1 MKIFKFGGASIKDA
15 LGVKNIA
22 HILHQEGASNCL
34 LVISAMGKM
43 TNAFENIVNS
53 YVNNDQEKLTESI
66 DFTINYHTKIISD
79 LFQDEH
85 EIHQNITIL
94 FGEMIHF
101 LAKNIAKEYDYLYD
115 QIVCYGELLSTT
127 IVSEYLTD
135 IGVTNTWKDVRK
147 LVITDAVYRDAT
159 LNWLETEQL
168 IKTQIDSSKLT
179 IVQGFIGGHSNGNTT
194 TLGREGSDYTAG
206 IFAYC
211 LDAKN
216 VTIWKDVLG
225 VLNAD
230 PREFKETQLLNHI
243 SYEET
248 IEMAF
253 YGASVIHPKTI
264 KPIQNKQIPLYV
276 RSFNDLNSPG
286 TKVSSGI
293 TIEPIV
299 PCFIVKKNQVLIS
312 ISTRD
317 FSFMVE
323 DNISDIFKLLHT
335 YQLRVNLIQNSAISF
350 SVCVDNHF
358 NHFDQFYDEIK
369 LVFKA
374 SFIKGVD
381 LYTVRHF
388 TNNSL
393 NKINNLGRSILSQI
407 NKNTAQIIIQK
418 KINEQYFIFLVMFVD
433 TRSFH
438 LWS

>member
-15 LGVKNIA
+15 LGVKNVA
-22 HILHQEGASNCL
+22 NILQQEGASNCL

-66 DFTINYHTKIISD
+66 DFTINYHTKIIND

-179 IVQGFIGGHSNGNTT
+179 IVQGFIGGNSNGNTT
-194 TLGREGSDYTAG
+194 TLGREGSDYTAA

-230 PREFKETQLLNHI
+230 PREFKETQLLNQI

-299 PCFIVKKNQVLIS
+299 PCFIVKKNQVLVS

-350 SVCVDNHF
+350 SVCVDNSF

-393 NKINNLGRSILSQI
+393 NKIHNLGRSILSQI

-418 KINEQYFIFLVMFVD
+418 K
-433 TRSFH
+433 
-438 LWS
+438 

>member
-15 LGVKNIA
+15 LGVKNVA

-179 IVQGFIGGHSNGNTT
+179 IVQGFIGGNSNGNTT

-230 PREFKETQLLNHI
+230 PREFKETQLLNQI

-276 RSFNDLNSPG
+276 RSFNDLNSSG

-350 SVCVDNHF
+350 SVCVDNSF

-393 NKINNLGRSILSQI
+393 NKIHNLGRSILSQI

-418 KINEQYFIFLVMFVD
+418 K
-433 TRSFH
+433 
-438 LWS
+438 

>member
-15 LGVKNIA
+15 LGVKNVA
-22 HILHQEGASNCL
+22 NILQQEGASNCL

-53 YVNNDQEKLTESI
+53 YVNNDQEKLVESI
-66 DFTINYHTKIISD
+66 DFTINYHTKIIND

-179 IVQGFIGGHSNGNTT
+179 IVQGFIGGNSNGNTT
-194 TLGREGSDYTAG
+194 TLGREGSDYTAA

-230 PREFKETQLLNHI
+230 PREFKETQLLNQI

-299 PCFIVKKNQVLIS
+299 PCFIVKKNQVLVS

-350 SVCVDNHF
+350 SVCVDNSF

-369 LVFKA
+369 LVFKT

-393 NKINNLGRSILSQI
+393 NKIYNLGRSILSQI

-418 KINEQYFIFLVMFVD
+418 K
-433 TRSFH
+433 
-438 LWS
+438 

>member
-66 DFTINYHTKIISD
+66 DFTINYHTKIIND

-179 IVQGFIGGHSNGNTT
+179 IVQGFIGGNSNGNTT
-194 TLGREGSDYTAG
+194 TLGREGSDYTAA

-230 PREFKETQLLNHI
+230 PREFKETQLLNQI

-369 LVFKA
+369 LVFKT

-393 NKINNLGRSILSQI
+393 NKIHNLGRSILSQI

-418 KINEQYFIFLVMFVD
+418 K
-433 TRSFH
+433 
-438 LWS
+438 

>member
-22 HILHQEGASNCL
+22 HILHLEGASNCL

-79 LFQDEH
+79 LFQDKH

-101 LAKNIAKEYDYLYD
+101 LADNIAKEYDYLYD

-179 IVQGFIGGHSNGNTT
+179 IVQGFIGGNSNGNTT

-216 VTIWKDVLG
+216 VTIWKDVFG

-230 PREFKETQLLNHI
+230 PREFKETQLFNHI

-264 KPIQNKQIPLYV
+264 KPIQNKHIPLYV

-323 DNISDIFKLLHT
+323 ENISDIFKLLHT

-350 SVCVDNHF
+350 SVCVDNRF

-393 NKINNLGRSILSQI
+393 NKIHNLGRSILSQI

-418 KINEQYFIFLVMFVD
+418 K
-433 TRSFH
+433 
-438 LWS
+438 

>member
-15 LGVKNIA
+15 LGVKNVA
-22 HILHQEGASNCL
+22 NILQQEGASNCL

-53 YVNNDQEKLTESI
+53 YVNNDQEKLVESI

-85 EIHQNITIL
+85 EIHQNVTIL
-94 FGEMIHF
+94 FGQMIHF
-101 LAKNIAKEYDYLYD
+101 LADNIAKEYDYLYD
-115 QIVCYGELLSTT
+115 QIVCYGELLSST
-127 IVSEYLTD
+127 IVSEYLND
-135 IGVTNTWKDVRK
+135 IGVDNTWKDVRK
-147 LVITDAVYRDAT
+147 ILITDAVYRDAS

-179 IVQGFIGGHSNGNTT
+179 IVQGFIGGNSNGNTT

-211 LDAKN
+211 IDAKN

-230 PREFKETQLLNHI
+230 PREFKETQLLNQI

-286 TKVSSGI
+286 TKVSRGI

-299 PCFIVKKNQVLIS
+299 PCFIVKKNQVLVS

-350 SVCVDNHF
+350 SVCVDNSF

-393 NKINNLGRSILSQI
+393 NKIHNLGRSILSQI

-418 KINEQYFIFLVMFVD
+418 K
-433 TRSFH
+433 
-438 LWS
+438 

>member
-15 LGVKNIA
+15 LGVKNVA
-22 HILHQEGASNCL
+22 NILQQEGASNCL

-53 YVNNDQEKLTESI
+53 YVNNDQEKLVESI
-66 DFTINYHTKIISD
+66 DFTINYHTKIIND

-179 IVQGFIGGHSNGNTT
+179 IVQGFIGGNSNGNTT
-194 TLGREGSDYTAG
+194 TLGREGSDYTAA

-211 LDAKN
+211 LNAKN

-230 PREFKETQLLNHI
+230 PREFKETQLLNQI

-299 PCFIVKKNQVLIS
+299 PCFIVKKNQVLVS

-350 SVCVDNHF
+350 SVCVDNSF

-369 LVFKA
+369 LVFKT

-393 NKINNLGRSILSQI
+393 NKIHNLGRSILSQI

-418 KINEQYFIFLVMFVD
+418 K
-433 TRSFH
+433 
-438 LWS
+438 